1 MSDYV
6 ITLRDAVVSYREDVA
21 LRGVSLDI
29 AKGELIGI
37 MGPNGSGKTTILTL
51 VNGLGKLLSGR
62 VSVLGLDISK
72 GCPSALRR
80 RIGYVPQVHNID
92 PRMPV
97 NVTEVVMMGRY
108 GRLGPMRRPNTTDR
122 GMVERMLHLVGMTHL
137 ADRPIGHLSGGEQ
150 QRVAI
155 ARALAQEPE
164 ILLLDEPTT
173 GLDRRSRAEIM
184 DLAQSIHQRR
194 GLTTLMVT
202 HAHRTAAAVCD
213 RVVLMK
219 DGGIRAVG
227 NPKELLVADVLDRLY
242 ESDSVTEVF
251 HWQAAE
257 KLNFHRLLKKVQIQ
271 GARNALE

>member
-1 MSDYV
+1 VPDS
-6 ITLRDAVVSYREDVA
+6 IIKIKDAVVSYREDVA

-51 VNGLGKLLSGR
+51 VNGLGKLLGGW

-72 GCPSALRR
+72 RCPSALRR

-92 PRMPV
+92 PRMPI
-97 NVTEVVMMGRY
+97 NVREVVMMGRY
-108 GRLGPMRRPNTTDR
+108 GRLGPMRRPGEADR
-122 GMVERMLHLVGMTHL
+122 RVVENLLHAVGMTPL

-164 ILLLDEPTT
+164 ILLLDAPTT

-184 DLAQSIHQRR
+184 DLVHAIHREH

-202 HAHRTAAAVCD
+202 HAHRTAAALCD

-219 DGGIRAVG
+219 EGSVWSVG
-227 NPKELLVADVLDRLY
+227 APKDLLAEEVLDKLY
-242 ESDSVTEVF
+242 ESDTRSESF
-251 HWQAAE
+251 H
-257 KLNFHRLLKKVQIQ
+257 
-271 GARNALE
+271 